1 MLSIELDQER
11 LGGGGRKTAPATS
24 GPLFL
29 LVSSAITRAN
39 ARRQKDKAF
48 ENSTGDPTNFYAI
61 YASAETDSINAVSR
75 IPAHHQPIVRQGHRW
90 DLARLERQSLE
101 LSWVVMRVENSAA
114 HNQANSAPDNALPSL
129 LAKT

>member
-1 MLSIELDQER
+1 ML
-11 LGGGGRKTAPATS
+11 A
-24 GPLFL
+24 
-29 LVSSAITRAN
+29 SSAITRAN

-61 YASAETDSINAVSR
+61 YGSAETDSINAVSR
-75 IPAHHQPIVRQGHRW
+75 IPAHRQPIAQQGHRW

-114 HNQANSAPDNALPSL
+114 HNQANNVPDNALPSL
-129 LAKT
+129 RAKT